1 MLGSKCI
8 KPKKIN
14 VNMDD
19 TIIDNLRL
27 EVYLNK
33 TLNKNINGMNFINSS
48 AIMENIKDTIV
59 TIFALLFPTSGM
71 PQVPNRLVSILE

>member
-1 MLGSKCI
+1 
-8 KPKKIN
+8 
-14 VNMDD
+14 MDD

-27 EVYLNK
+27 EVYLKK

-71 PQVPNRLVSILE
+71 PKAPNRLVNILE

>member
-1 MLGSKCI
+1 
-8 KPKKIN
+8 
-14 VNMDD
+14 MDD

-27 EVYLNK
+27 EVYLKK

-59 TIFALLFPTSGM
+59 TIFASLVPTSGR
-71 PQVPNRLVSILE
+71 PEVNNKLVNMDE